1 MPILGPKS
9 GEGLP
14 GLTAL
19 VPQGQPMNNFLWY
32 QIQADFISNL
42 EPAPVFAKQP
52 VKCLQ
57 CTQLIALGKED
68 EFNARFA
75 LFAAADVVCA
85 NRYKT
90 LDDQIFQETEPSRF
104 LRTVLIK
111 KLFLCSRFFFVSN
124 QVCTANKKRQ
134 AA

>member
-19 VPQGQPMNNFLWY
+19 IPQGQPMNNFLWY
-32 QIQADFISNL
+32 QIQVDFISNL

-52 VKCLQ
+52 VKYLQ

-90 LDDQIFQETEPSRF
+90 LDDQIFQETEPSSF

-111 KLFLCSRFFFVSN
+111 KLFLYSSFFLFRTKS
-124 QVCTANKKRQ
+124 CTANKD
-134 AA
+134 